1 MTVCLAPAKVN
12 LSLRVLSKRED
23 GFHELDTVMA
33 PLDLCDE
40 LHFHNSRTTTIICDA
55 PGVPTDESNLIF
67 KAVRVFEESYGRKAK
82 QRIELTKNIPHGAGL
97 GGGSSDAAT
106 TLMALNEILS
116 TQYDADEIGAM
127 AASLGSDLN
136 FFLEQGPCRCSG
148 RGEIVK
154 QMEDFASWRSP
165 IVLIKPDFSVLTP
178 LAFKDFA
185 DSLEISDFHYL
196 PQMVDGL
203 ELVNDLE
210 RPVFARF
217 PILGMMKRWLL
228 EQAGVRGALMSGSGS
243 TLYAL
248 TENTA
253 QATRIAAHAKKLFG
267 SSLYTY
273 CGWVNAGER

>member
-1 MTVCLAPAKVN
+1 MIVCLAPAKVN
-12 LSLRVLSKRED
+12 LSLRVLSKRDD

-33 PLDLCDE
+33 PLDLYDE
-40 LHFHNSRTTTIICDA
+40 LHFRNSRTTTILCDTL
-55 PGVPTDESNLIF
+55 GVPTDESNLVF
-67 KAVRVFEESYGRKAK
+67 KAVRVFEKSYGRKAK
-82 QRIELTKNIPHGAGL
+82 QCITLTKNIPHGAGL

-136 FFLEQGPCRCSG
+136 FFLGQGLSRCTG

-154 QMEDFASWRSP
+154 PMMDYISWRSP
-165 IVLIKPDFSVLTP
+165 IVLIKPDFSILTA
-178 LAFKDFA
+178 LAFKDYA
-185 DSLEISDFHYL
+185 DSLELPDFLYS

-228 EQAGVRGALMSGSGS
+228 EQKGVRAALMSGSGS

-248 TENTA
+248 TENIE
-253 QATRIAAHAKKLFG
+253 QATRIATHAKSLFG
-267 SSLYTY
+267 SSLYTH
-273 CGWVNAGER
+273 CGWVNAGEH